1 MYAVIR
7 TGGKQYKVAP
17 DDIIAI
23 EKLLAEAGSSVV
35 FDEVLLL
42 GDGGDVTAGAPLVA
56 GASVKADVVEQT
68 RGDKIIVFKKKRRKN
83 YRRRH
88 GHRQNLTV
96 VRITDIF
103 GVDGK
108 LAASVAKPKTKAKAK
123 AKPAA
128 KDKAAAGEATPAKAA
143 AKSETKKAKA
153 KATPAK
159 AKTGEATAKKAAAK
173 PKAKSA
179 KAEAGAATPT
189 KKAAAGGAKSKP
201 KAKKPAAKE

>member
-108 LAASVAKPKTKAKAK
+108 LAASVAKAK

-153 KATPAK
+153 KTTPTK

-179 KAEAGAATPT
+179 KAEAGATTPT